1 MVCYVLATNAT
12 GLAPF
17 LLQPLSVL
25 MRQKRQAVF
34 AINQSIFLRCLCAQG
49 LEAYKNPLKLT

>member
-17 LLQPLSVL
+17 FVAATISNNET
-25 MRQKRQAVF
+25 KRQAVC

-49 LEAYKNPLKLT
+49 LEAYKKST